1 MQNNQFDLLERIM
14 LNHPDEEFFI
24 MDGFDNAI
32 IGIEENSMRLIYSK
46 EKIIEILMEE
56 MEEID
61 AQEHYDFNIAGGY
74 VGEKTPIFCNDIF

>member
-14 LNHPDEEFFI
+14 MDYPDEEFLI
-24 MDGFDNAI
+24 IDGFDNAI

-46 EKIIEILMEE
+46 EKIIETLMQE

-61 AQEHYDFNIAGGY
+61 AYEHYDFNIAGAY
-74 VGEKTPIFCNDIF
+74 VGESTPIFCNDIF